1 MRTIKV
7 NLYQFNEL
15 SDTAK
20 EKAIEKLSDI
30 NVDYDWWSITYEDAA
45 TIGLKI
51 TSFVLDRDR
60 HAKGEFT
67 LSAAEVVQNIL
78 NNHGENC
85 DTYKT
90 ALSFMEEWQPVFDDY
105 MNEESENYE
114 SLELEDKLNELEAEF
129 LNSLLEDYSIILQN
143 ECDYL
148 QSDEAIIDTIIAN
161 EYEFNEKGNLQ

>member
-1 MRTIKV
+1 MRTITV

-15 SDTAK
+15 SDAAK
-20 EKAIEKLSDI
+20 EKAIEKLSYI
-30 NVDYDWWSITYEDAA
+30 NVDYDWWDSMFEDASE
-45 TIGLKI
+45 IGLKI
-51 TSFVLDRDR
+51 TSFDLDRNR
-60 HAKGEFT
+60 HAEGEFT

-90 ALSFMEEWQPVFDDY
+90 ALSFMEGWQPVFDDY
-105 MNEESENYE
+105 MNEDSENYE